1 MDAMYWLI
9 LLIVLVVIEI
19 ITLGL
24 TTIWFAYYFLSS
36 ALFAGGSS
44 LNSFDSKGYR

>member
-1 MDAMYWLI
+1 MNAMYWLI

-24 TTIWFAYYFLSS
+24 TTIWFAGG
-36 ALFAGGSS
+36 ALAAFVLAM
-44 LNSFDSKGYR
+44 LDVPPVIQWAVF